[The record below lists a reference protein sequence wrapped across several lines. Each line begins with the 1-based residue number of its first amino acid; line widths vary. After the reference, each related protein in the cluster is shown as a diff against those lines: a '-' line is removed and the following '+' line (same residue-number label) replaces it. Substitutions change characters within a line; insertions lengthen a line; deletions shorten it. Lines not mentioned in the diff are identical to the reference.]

1 MSEQA
6 TKQAPKVSPV
16 SGVAPPVERQFGQP
30 NGNPR
35 HNGAWKKE
43 STPRFKLEKMMELSE
58 AELRTIAED
67 AMSPLFERKLAI
79 AIRKGVWKEIE
90 SMINQVYGAPKQTI
104 EQTNIEAPKPL
115 FDRSKDAKHDNPG
128 KDTKVKKAS

>member
-30 NGNPR
+30 NGNQR

-43 STPRFKLEKMMELSE
+43 STPRFKLEQMMKLSE

-79 AIRKGVWKEIE
+79 AIRKGEWKEIE
-90 SMINQVYGAPKQTI
+90 SMINQVYGYPKQSV
-104 EQTNIEAPKPL
+104 EQVNLTPPPPLSPRKKLKLPKKPE
-115 FDRSKDAKHDNPG
+115 
-128 KDTKVKKAS
+128 V